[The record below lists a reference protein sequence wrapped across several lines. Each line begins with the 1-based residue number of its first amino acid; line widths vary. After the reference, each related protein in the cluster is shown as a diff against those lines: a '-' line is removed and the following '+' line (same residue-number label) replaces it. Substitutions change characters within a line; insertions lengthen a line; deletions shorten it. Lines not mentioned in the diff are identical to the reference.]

1 MLSYVT
7 HVSKKK
13 KLNRGKKIKIHRLS
27 CLYQELQYLR
37 VQALKMGVQH
47 QQLGTK
53 AEGNLDT
60 EQKLIKKTDFIV
72 QRAISKYEEQLILTL
87 IGASKDLATL
97 TITGV
102 KNTQKISY
110 TKSPAC
116 NSKHDN
122 FLNNRAQGTELTK
135 RK

>member
-1 MLSYVT
+1 MLSCVT

-53 AEGNLDT
+53 AGGNLDT
-60 EQKLIKKTDFIV
+60 EQKTH
-72 QRAISKYEEQLILTL
+72 QE
-87 IGASKDLATL
+87 
-97 TITGV
+97 
-102 KNTQKISY
+102 
-110 TKSPAC
+110 
-116 NSKHDN
+116 
-122 FLNNRAQGTELTK
+122 NRFYCPESHI
-135 RK
+135 